1 MAAVPL
7 PSNETIYFV
16 IPLSVQ
22 REGEAY
28 CVGNADIDAF
38 YQFPEEGVR
47 IIERL
52 RAGLT
57 AAQIKAEL
65 VADADSAGKD
75 AETVDVDDFLA
86 SLREIGFIYPEGE
99 RDRFRDAVAATGADD
114 RRLRFSAPMRLAR
127 ALFSLPSLIVYLAI
141 LGLAAH
147 AALVDP
153 RLRLN
158 LDAFYLE
165 RHLTLT
171 LVLLLV
177 LYGVTAS
184 LHELGH
190 MLAAARHGVPS
201 RLGLGNRLWS
211 LVAEADLT
219 GILALPRRQ
228 RYLPLFGGM
237 LVDLLSIALI
247 TLLLQ
252 WMLRNGEQGFVVQLL
267 QALILQIVIS
277 ITWQFNVFLKT
288 DVYYVVCT
296 YFGQADLDRE
306 ARVYL
311 RDRMHALSF
320 GLFGARAERID
331 DRHRGV
337 LRTFAALWLTGRI
350 AAFAFLFL
358 VVIPTLLRY
367 FERAR
372 LAFADPVTGRAAAYD
387 AAAFAAISA
396 LLFLFGM
403 TLWLRRRKRTD

>member
-7 PSNETIYFV
+7 PSNEPTYFV

-22 REGEAY
+22 REGEDY

-57 AAQIKAEL
+57 ASQIKAEL
-65 VADADSAGKD
+65 AAAAD
-75 AETVDVDDFLA
+75 AETVDVDDFVA
-86 SLREIGFIYPEGE
+86 SLRDIGFIYPEGE
-99 RDRFRDAVAATGADD
+99 RERFHDAVAATGADD
-114 RRLRFSAPMRLAR
+114 RRLRFSAPTRLAR
-127 ALFSLPSLIVYLAI
+127 ALFSPPTLAVYLAI

-228 RYLPLFGGM
+228 RYLPLSAGM
-237 LVDLLSIALI
+237 LVDLLSISLI

-252 WMLRNGEQGFVVQLL
+252 WLLRQGHDGFTIQLL
-267 QALILQIVIS
+267 QALVLQIVIS

-296 YFGQADLDRE
+296 HFGHPDLDRE
-306 ARVYL
+306 ARIYL
-311 RDRMHALSF
+311 RDRLHALSL
-320 GLFGARAERID
+320 GMLGTHAERID
-331 DRHRGV
+331 RRHLGV

-367 FERAR
+367 VERAR

>member
-1 MAAVPL
+1 MTAVPHN
-7 PSNETIYFV
+7 PGEPTYFV

-22 REGEAY
+22 REGDDY
-28 CVGNADIDAF
+28 CVGNAEIDAF

-52 RAGLT
+52 REGRT
-57 AAQIKAEL
+57 ASSIKAEL
-65 VADADSAGKD
+65 AAGTGEGGSE
-75 AETVDVDDFLA
+75 ETVDVDDFIA
-86 SLREIGFIYPEGE
+86 TLREIGFVYPENE
-99 RDRFRDAVAATGADD
+99 RERFHDAVAATGADD
-114 RRLRFSAPMRLAR
+114 RRLRFSAPTRLAR
-127 ALFSLPSLIVYLAI
+127 ALFSPPAAIAYLAI
-141 LGLAAH
+141 LGFAAY
-147 AALVDP
+147 AAYADP

-158 LDAFYLE
+158 LEAFYLE

-190 MLAAARHGVPS
+190 MLAAARHGVNS
-201 RLGLGNRLWS
+201 RLGFGNRLWS

-228 RYLPLFGGM
+228 RYLPLCGGM

-252 WMLRNGEQGFVVQLL
+252 WMLRSGEQGFVVQLL

-331 DRHRGV
+331 DRHLGV
-337 LRTFAALWLTGRI
+337 LRTFAALWLVGRI

-372 LAFADPVTGRAAAYD
+372 IAFADPATGRAAAYD